1 MPKKKD
7 DSAVD
12 EELYRARRKVIAA
25 LPDIVSKLIDKA
37 KEGSY
42 QHARFLLDFA
52 GEGPSDESGADAND
66 DSLAA
71 LLMKELKEPSA

>member
-7 DSAVD
+7 DSSID
-12 EELYRARRKVIAA
+12 EALYRARNRVIEA
-25 LPDIVSKLIDKA
+25 LPEIVTKLIDKA

-42 QHARFLLDFA
+42 QHAKFLLDFA
-52 GEGPSDESGADAND
+52 GSGPADDSGADAHD

>member
-1 MPKKKD
+1 MPKKKE
-7 DSAVD
+7 DSAD
-12 EELYRARRKVIAA
+12 QALLDAREEVIDA
-25 LPDIVSKLIDKA
+25 LPAIIHKLIEKA

-42 QHARFLLDFA
+42 QHAKFLFDFA
-52 GEGPSDESGADAND
+52 SSGPAAGSGDTGAD

>member
-1 MPKKKD
+1 MAKRKQD
-7 DSAVD
+7 AADVALND
-12 EELYRARRKVIAA
+12 AREDVVTA
-25 LPDIVSKLIDKA
+25 LPDIVRSLIEKA

-42 QHARFLLDFA
+42 QHAKFLFDFA
-52 GEGPSDESGADAND
+52 SSGPASDVADTAAD